1 MIEVWKPRPPFDVL
15 TEIAELI
22 ENLTETNANMAMLR
36 SGGDL
41 EVTGFLTIDHVTF
54 HPRINDFLTTSG
66 SAVRW
71 EGTGLGLIIGRGCE
85 NLRTKDQELWSMA
98 VLTKHGSFTGAR

>member
-22 ENLTETNANMAMLR
+22 KNLTETNANMAMLQ

-54 HPRINDFLTTSG
+54 HPSRTTPIDFIL
-66 SAVRW
+66 VI
-71 EGTGLGLIIGRGCE
+71 L
-85 NLRTKDQELWSMA
+85 
-98 VLTKHGSFTGAR
+98 SFLV

>member
-41 EVTGFLTIDHVTF
+41 EVTDFLTID
-54 HPRINDFLTTSG
+54 R
-66 SAVRW
+66 A
-71 EGTGLGLIIGRGCE
+71 
-85 NLRTKDQELWSMA
+85 ELA
-98 VLTKHGSFTGAR
+98 PFF

>member
-1 MIEVWKPRPPFDVL
+1 MVEVWRPRPPFHVL

-22 ENLTETNANMAMLR
+22 ENLTETNGNMAMLR

-54 HPRINDFLTTSG
+54 HPSRTTPIDFIL
-66 SAVRW
+66 VI
-71 EGTGLGLIIGRGCE
+71 L
-85 NLRTKDQELWSMA
+85 
-98 VLTKHGSFTGAR
+98 SFLV

>member
-41 EVTGFLTIDHVTF
+41 EVAGFLTIGHVAFPPSRTT
-54 HPRINDFLTTSG
+54 PIDFILVILS
-66 SAVRW
+66 SLV
-71 EGTGLGLIIGRGCE
+71 
-85 NLRTKDQELWSMA
+85 
-98 VLTKHGSFTGAR
+98 

>member
-1 MIEVWKPRPPFDVL
+1 MR
-15 TEIAELI
+15 
-22 ENLTETNANMAMLR
+22 LR
-36 SGGDL
+36 RYILLWLHYYDY
-41 EVTGFLTIDHVTF
+41 
-54 HPRINDFLTTSG
+54 LTTSG

>member
-1 MIEVWKPRPPFDVL
+1 MIEVWKPRLPFDVL

-22 ENLTETNANMAMLR
+22 KNLTETNAIMAMLR

-54 HPRINDFLTTSG
+54 HPSRTTPIDFIL
-66 SAVRW
+66 VI
-71 EGTGLGLIIGRGCE
+71 L
-85 NLRTKDQELWSMA
+85 
-98 VLTKHGSFTGAR
+98 SFLV